1 MKKKNKFAAFCATFL
16 LCLAIWL
23 LITGGITG
31 IWDGLD
37 KGEWEVLIAGAAVS
51 LLVAAFSSR
60 FFIHES
66 AFYLLRPDRF
76 LLLLFYCLIVF
87 PIALIKANC
96 DMAFRAFFP
105 KKHLKPGIV
114 KVPSG
119 LTSEYGLSMLANSI
133 TLTPGT
139 ITLDVVEE
147 DGEPCYYIHWIN
159 VQTEDHEKAGEAI
172 KGGLEKWI
180 RRIWK

>member
-16 LCLAIWL
+16 LCLAVWL
-23 LITGGITG
+23 LITGEITG
-31 IWDGLD
+31 IWNGLD
-37 KGEWEVLIAGAAVS
+37 QGEWQVLIAGICVS
-51 LLVAAFSSR
+51 LLAAAFSSR

-66 AFYLLRPDRF
+66 AFYLLRPDRL

-87 PIALIKANC
+87 PVALIRANL

-114 KVPSG
+114 KIPTG
-119 LTSEYGLSMLANSI
+119 MKSEYGLSMLANSI

-147 DGEPCYYIHWIN
+147 DGKNYYYVHWIN
-159 VQTEDHEKAGEAI
+159 VENEDPEKAGQAI

-180 RRIWK
+180 GRIWR

>member
-1 MKKKNKFAAFCATFL
+1 MKKKHKFAAFCATFL
-16 LCLAIWL
+16 LCLAVWL
-23 LITGGITG
+23 LITGEITG

-37 KGEWEVLIAGAAVS
+37 QGEWQVLIAGTGVS

-66 AFYLLRPDRF
+66 AFYLLRPDRI

-87 PIALIKANC
+87 PIALVKANL
-96 DMAFRAFFP
+96 DMAFRALSP
-105 KKHLKPGIV
+105 RKRIRPGIV
-114 KVPSG
+114 KIPSD
-119 LTSEYGLSMLANSI
+119 LISEYGLSMLANSI

-147 DGEPCYYIHWIN
+147 DGKHYYYVHWIN
-159 VQTEDHEKAGEAI
+159 TETEAPEKAGKAI

-180 RRIWK
+180 GRIWK